1 MINDYSN
8 LTQFKPR
15 GYPVSHKRKVPFA
28 PRIAISREFTE
39 RVNRVREL
47 DQEFERFILRADDYQ
62 DLVVSAYASNIHWST
77 ALEGNPLSEE
87 EVRRVTRMTM
97 TGRVEHPGGPNQEII
112 NHLVNVYMPMGFQ
125 LPWTKETLCRLNE
138 YLLEDTGNKARAG
151 AFRTGR
157 AYVGNVA
164 TEEVHFRPAPPEHI
178 EEEIDSLLNWVN
190 NEAPIYNPIIA
201 ASVMFH
207 EFESIH
213 PFEDGNGRTGRCLF
227 HLYLK
232 YTALKNSHLCK
243 IDHKM
248 LENSELYYDLLGYTD
263 QEGSYKEL
271 LDFISIALLKS
282 YEEAH
287 ETLLHKDLLSS
298 SLDET
303 AKQLLI
309 RARRHKGYFSIR
321 EARSWVNTLS
331 EQTIAK
337 RLRELEGEGALE
349 STGRTVGLR
358 YRFKDPLVGMKG
370 LLQRRLAE
378 KEEASDRR

>member
-1 MINDYSN
+1 MINDYSY

-15 GYPVSHKRKVPFA
+15 GYPVSHKRKVPFS
-28 PRIAISREFTE
+28 PRITISREFTE
-39 RVNRVREL
+39 RINRVREL
-47 DQEFERFILRADDYQ
+47 DQEFERFILRADDYL
-62 DLVVSAYASNIHWST
+62 DLVVDAYASNIHWST

-87 EVRRVTRMTM
+87 EVRKVTRMTM

-125 LPWTKETLCRLNE
+125 LPWTRETLCRLNE
-138 YLLEDTGNKARAG
+138 YLLEDTGNRSKVG
-151 AFRTGR
+151 VFRTKL
-157 AYVGNVA
+157 AYVGDPRIG
-164 TEEVHFRPAPPEHI
+164 EVHFRPAPPEHI
-178 EEEIDSLLNWVN
+178 GEEIDSLLYWVN
-190 NEAPIYNPIIA
+190 NEAPIYNPVIA

-248 LENSELYYDLLGYTD
+248 LENSELYYDLLGYAD

-271 LDFISIALLKS
+271 LDFISIALLES

-287 ETLLHKDLLSS
+287 EELMSKDLLSS

-309 RARRHKGYFSIR
+309 RARRHKDYFSIR
-321 EARSWVNTLS
+321 EARSWINGLS

-337 RLRELEGEGALE
+337 RLKELETEGALE
-349 STGRTVGLR
+349 SRGRTVGLR
-358 YRFKDPLVGMKG
+358 YRFKDPFVGTRE
-370 LLQRRLAE
+370 LLQRRLRE
-378 KEEASDRR
+378 KEAGGRH

>member
-1 MINDYSN
+1 MINDYSY

-15 GYPVSHKRKVPFA
+15 GYPVSHKRKVPFS
-28 PRIAISREFTE
+28 PRITISREFTE
-39 RVNRVREL
+39 RINRVREL
-47 DQEFERFILRADDYQ
+47 DQEFERFILRADDYL
-62 DLVVSAYASNIHWST
+62 DLVVDAYASNIHWST

-87 EVRRVTRMTM
+87 EVRKVTRMTM

-125 LPWTKETLCRLNE
+125 LPWTRETLCRLNE
-138 YLLEDTGNKARAG
+138 YLLEDTGNRSKVG
-151 AFRTGR
+151 IFRTTP
-157 AYVGNVA
+157 AYVGDPV
-164 TEEVHFRPAPPEHI
+164 TGEEHFKPAPPEHI
-178 EEEIDSLLNWVN
+178 GEEIDSLLYWVN
-190 NEAPIYNPIIA
+190 NDAPIYNPVIA

-248 LENSELYYDLLGYTD
+248 LENSELYYDLLGYAD

-271 LDFISIALLKS
+271 LDFISIALLRS
-282 YEEAH
+282 YEEAY
-287 ETLLHKDLLSS
+287 EELMSKDLLSS

-309 RARRHKGYFSIR
+309 RARRHKDNFSIR
-321 EARSWVNTLS
+321 EARSWINGLS

-337 RLRELEGEGALE
+337 RLRELEAEGALE
-349 STGRTVGLR
+349 SKGRTVGLR
-358 YRFKDPLVGMKG
+358 YRFKDPFVGTRE
-370 LLQRRLAE
+370 LLQRRLRE
-378 KEEASDRR
+378 KEAGDRH